1 MKFRKSKEQAELFDF
16 IERVQELSKRA
27 GSLDKLNELIDFE
40 VFRAELLEILDYGE
54 HEKGGRPPW
63 DPVLMLKVLLIQRY
77 YNLSEEETEFQI
89 LDRFS
94 FQRFVGLSVG
104 DKVPDK
110 NTIWDFKQ
118 RLGRQGMKRL
128 FDLFGKLLAEQ
139 GLVGKGGKIV
149 DASFV
154 DTPRRR
160 VGKGK
165 GETLSKKA
173 RSHVDEDARWAKKG
187 DETHFGYK
195 NHAKC
200 DAASKLVETY
210 EVTSAEVHD
219 SKVLEDLLGE
229 QDESLYA
236 DSAYKSASID
246 QTLSERKIKNM
257 IHEKGYRNH
266 PLAGFQKKINTLK
279 SQARCRV
286 EHIFGFQAN
295 SLGADWIRTIGIER
309 AGFQIGLSNLVY
321 NLCRC
326 AQLGAVVK

>member
-1 MKFRKSKEQAELFDF
+1 MKFRKAKKQTGLFDF
-16 IERVQELSKRA
+16 IEREQELSKRA
-27 GSLDKLNELIDFE
+27 GSLDKLNDLIDFE
-40 VFRAELLEILDYGE
+40 VFRPELLEILAYGE

-63 DPVLMLKVLLIQRY
+63 DPVLMLKALIIQRY

-104 DKVPDK
+104 DAVPDK
-110 NTIWDFKQ
+110 NTLWDFKQ

-128 FDLFGKLLAEQ
+128 FDLFASLLAEQ
-139 GLVGKGGKIV
+139 GLVGKGGKII

-154 DTPRRR
+154 DVPRRR
-160 VGKGK
+160 VGKDK
-165 GETLSKKA
+165 RASLSEKA
-173 RSHVDEDARWAKKG
+173 RSHVDEDARWAKKRN
-187 DETHFGYK
+187 ETHFGYK

-200 DAASKLVETY
+200 DAASKLVESY

-219 SKVLEDLLGE
+219 SNALEDLLGE
-229 QDESLYA
+229 DDESLYA
-236 DSAYKSASID
+236 DSAYKSAAID
-246 QTLSERKIKNM
+246 EALGKRKIKNM
-257 IHEKGYRNH
+257 IHHKGYRSH
-266 PLAGFQKKINTLK
+266 PLTDFQKRINTFK
-279 SQARCRV
+279 STVRCRV

-295 SLGADWIRTIGIER
+295 TLKADRIRTIGLER

-326 AQLGAVVK
+326 AQLGAAIK